1 MATTRL
7 ICNGKPRELNIDPAT
22 PLVWALLEQLGLT
35 GTRIFLTVLFCLFAL
50 SSAGF
55 AKEKPAI
62 VLVHGAFQDAPCTW
76 SKVEPE
82 LKAKGFK
89 VLTVNLPGRGSD
101 QADPSKLITEDYKQ
115 AVLNVI
121 SAQTQPVILVG
132 HSFGGITIS
141 NVAEATPDKIKA
153 LIYLSAYLPKDG
165 DSLQSLSQTDAD
177 SKLGQDGNFVV
188 SPDYKYASV
197 KPEHFADLFGND
209 ATGDAKEAIGRS
221 LIREP
226 LAPMANPVKLTPER
240 FGSVPK
246 YYMET
251 TRDVVVSRS
260 LQERMIKQG
269 DVKNVFR
276 IDAGHA
282 SYITQPHAV
291 AQAIASVA
299 GQQ

>member
-153 LIYLSAYLPKDG
+153 LIYLS
-165 DSLQSLSQTDAD
+165 
-177 SKLGQDGNFVV
+177 
-188 SPDYKYASV
+188 
-197 KPEHFADLFGND
+197 
-209 ATGDAKEAIGRS
+209 KEAIGRS